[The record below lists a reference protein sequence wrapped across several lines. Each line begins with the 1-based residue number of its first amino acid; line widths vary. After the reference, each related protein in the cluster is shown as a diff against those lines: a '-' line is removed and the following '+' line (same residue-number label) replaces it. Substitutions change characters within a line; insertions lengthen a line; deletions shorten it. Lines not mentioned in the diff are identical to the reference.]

1 MNINKWYGQP
11 PDRRYNRHSL
21 EFKSAVAA
29 IPLKIG
35 AYLGALEAY
44 VDLAVNDSIYGD
56 YPLARVAI
64 LAAAGFASGEFG
76 ERQLEAA
83 RLPEPEKPPT
93 IPELPAIPDNIILGE
108 N

>member
-11 PDRRYNRHSL
+11 PDRRYNRHSF

-83 RLPEPEKPPT
+83 RLPEPER
-93 IPELPAIPDNIILGE
+93 IPAIPDNIILGE